1 MSDVMREQ
9 GYDVVAT
16 AKWYEEFYQ
25 STYASLS

>member
-1 MSDVMREQ
+1 MSSVIKEK